1 VGYSLKVII
10 LPDEDAG
17 GLVLTS
23 STTFEGRVY
32 HLQPVLSSN
41 AIS

>member
-23 STTFEGRVY
+23 STTFKVGSATYNRY
-32 HLQPVLSSN
+32 
-41 AIS
+41 